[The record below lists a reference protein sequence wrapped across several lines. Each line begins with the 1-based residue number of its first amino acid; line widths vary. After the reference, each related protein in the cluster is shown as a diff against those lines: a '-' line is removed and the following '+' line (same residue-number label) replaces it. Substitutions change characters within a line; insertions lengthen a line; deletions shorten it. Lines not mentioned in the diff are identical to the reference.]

1 MESSLKRRPIRIAV
15 IYFIVSS
22 LYIVL
27 SDRLFSFLFP
37 TLEDL
42 AIAQTFKGLGF
53 IMITSIILFIEVRK
67 LIADIMRERKK
78 TDLARQAQEQSESN
92 YRNMANYS
100 PFAKFVILDG
110 KIVYLNEAC
119 LALLGVIS
127 PKEVLGKSSQDF
139 FHPDSHKAIKEHMA
153 VMTQIGQSIEP
164 VEEKLIR
171 PDGKVIDVEVSASLF
186 PYQKRNAV
194 HVILRDISDAVAA
207 RQKIEM
213 QLQQL
218 RASHEINLA
227 ILNNPDHPTVLDI
240 CLEQVVDVLAVDGA
254 DIVLWDAEEIGI
266 DPYHSQGIASQIEAK
281 NGSLA
286 RDLRFQKIV
295 RDREQVFIPDLN
307 APLQESKLPA
317 FLFGEGFNAYCGL
330 PLIAKGNVEGILEL
344 YSLSPL
350 NPSVNWFEFLETISS
365 QIALAVQNML
375 YFESMHH
382 SLVNLEKAYDK
393 TIEGWSKAMDLR
405 DRETEDHAQRIT
417 LITLELARR
426 FGFNEEDLR
435 YVRWG
440 AQLHDMGKL
449 GIPDEILLKPG
460 KLTPEEW
467 TVMRRHPQFAFDMLQ
482 SIEYLKPALDIPYC
496 HHEKWDGSGYPNG
509 LKSNEIPL
517 AARIFAVVD
526 VWDALSSDRPYR
538 SSWPEERVM
547 DYIQEQAGQHF
558 DPAVV
563 EAFLDFMTHE
573 Y

>member
-1 MESSLKRRPIRIAV
+1 
-15 IYFIVSS
+15 
-22 LYIVL
+22 
-27 SDRLFSFLFP
+27 
-37 TLEDL
+37 
-42 AIAQTFKGLGF
+42 
-53 IMITSIILFIEVRK
+53 
-67 LIADIMRERKK
+67 
-78 TDLARQAQEQSESN
+78 
-92 YRNMANYS
+92 
-100 PFAKFVILDG
+100 
-110 KIVYLNEAC
+110 
-119 LALLGVIS
+119 
-127 PKEVLGKSSQDF
+127 
-139 FHPDSHKAIKEHMA
+139 
-153 VMTQIGQSIEP
+153 
-164 VEEKLIR
+164 
-171 PDGKVIDVEVSASLF
+171 
-186 PYQKRNAV
+186 
-194 HVILRDISDAVAA
+194 
-207 RQKIEM
+207 
-213 QLQQL
+213 
-218 RASHEINLA
+218 
-227 ILNNPDHPTVLDI
+227 
-240 CLEQVVDVLAVDGA
+240 
-254 DIVLWDAEEIGI
+254 
-266 DPYHSQGIASQIEAK
+266 
-281 NGSLA
+281 
-286 RDLRFQKIV
+286 
-295 RDREQVFIPDLN
+295 
-307 APLQESKLPA
+307 
-317 FLFGEGFNAYCGL
+317 L